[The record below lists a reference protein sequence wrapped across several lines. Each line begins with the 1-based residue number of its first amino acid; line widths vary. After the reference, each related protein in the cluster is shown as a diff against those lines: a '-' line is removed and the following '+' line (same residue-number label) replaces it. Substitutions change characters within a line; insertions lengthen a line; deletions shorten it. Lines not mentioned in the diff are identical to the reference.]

1 MSGRASLSRGH
12 RAEWWAALWLMAKG
26 YQILGFR
33 LKPRARG
40 VWGEI
45 DILARRGGVLAI
57 VEVKRRRTIA
67 EALASLGPTQRQR
80 LMSAAL
86 SLVSN
91 RPALARLNLRLDMI
105 VMAPGKLPRHLRNL
119 IADEGRAIR

>member
-1 MSGRASLSRGH
+1 MSGRSSVSRGH
-12 RAEWWAALWLMAKG
+12 RAEWWAAAWLMLKG

-33 LKPRARG
+33 LRPRARG
-40 VWGEI
+40 NWGEI

-57 VEVKRRRTIA
+57 IEVKRRRTIG
-67 EALASLGPTQRQR
+67 EALASLGPAQRQR
-80 LMSAAL
+80 LMSAATAL
-86 SLVSN
+86 ARN

-119 IADEGRAIR
+119 IADEGRAI

>member
-1 MSGRASLSRGH
+1 MSGRAGASRGH
-12 RAEWWAALWLMAKG
+12 RAEWWAAAWLVLKG

-33 LKPRARG
+33 LRPRARG
-40 VWGEI
+40 TWGEI

-57 VEVKRRRTIA
+57 VEVKQRRTLD
-67 EALASLGPTQRQR
+67 EALASLGPAQRQR
-80 LMSAAL
+80 LMSAAAA
-86 SLVSN
+86 LVRN

-119 IADEGRAIR
+119 IADEGLAI